1 MTQTDRIERLEKA
14 ESMVI
19 EAADIIEDCIRMT
32 DLERRFGDLPDK
44 LRCLASSNE
53 DDSIRNLVRETEYAD
68 EEHPGWTRPLV
79 SVKNAD
85 RKDI

>member
-1 MTQTDRIERLEKA
+1 MTQTERLERLEKA

-19 EAADIIEDCIRMT
+19 EAADIIEECIRMT
-32 DLERRFGDLPDK
+32 DLEKRFGDLPDK
-44 LRCLASSNE
+44 LRSLASSNGE
-53 DDSIRNLVRETEYAD
+53 DSVRNLIRETEYAD
-68 EEHPGWTRPLV
+68 EEHPVWTRPLA